1 MASTRDTHPLS
12 LVLLDSELQ
21 QVKICDFGE
30 ARRFSAD
37 QETLTGHCG
46 TPYYQALEI
55 WQRGKYTKAV
65 DMWAAGVLL
74 YVMVAK
80 LQPWDYYF
88 EEQFEEDEDF
98 DPNNDQLRGTARGFY
113 FFELCAWTR
122 ALDALFL
129 GSPIDLF

>member
-1 MASTRDTHPLS
+1 M
-12 LVLLDSELQ
+12 LDSDLQ
-21 QVKICDFGE
+21 EIKICDFGE

-37 QETLTGHCG
+37 SDVLTGHCGTSTILTCSIILSLHLLTLLG

-65 DMWAAGVLL
+65 DMWACGVVL

-88 EEQFEEDEDF
+88 EEQFDQDDEF
-98 DPNNDQLRGTARGFY
+98 DPNVDQLRG
-113 FFELCAWTR
+113 
-122 ALDALFL
+122 
-129 GSPIDLF
+129 